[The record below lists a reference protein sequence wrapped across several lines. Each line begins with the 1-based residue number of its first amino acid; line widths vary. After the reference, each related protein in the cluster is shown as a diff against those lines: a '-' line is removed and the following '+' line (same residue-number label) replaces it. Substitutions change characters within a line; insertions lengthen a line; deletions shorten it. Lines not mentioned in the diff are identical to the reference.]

1 MERSAFW
8 GSCTHRCL
16 LVFTSVLLLC
26 EIVVGRLCNS
36 LINTVDSFHTLY
48 VLMHL
53 TLHPLETPTGASV
66 TSITNPYTSP
76 DPDGPVPQHLT
87 STADGPALTP
97 DSASSTTQN
106 DHTVT
111 GSATD
116 SAASEEDQYSTLRLQ
131 PFGAAVSALLLGSL
145 CVSISLEIITH
156 TLQPHVIKRPLL
168 ATVVGAASLLFNT
181 LILIWRGGREM
192 DIGLGGISKE
202 LTETQSEAFTT
213 TNDKAKNSQL
223 GGGTTTV
230 EEMGHH
236 DHSTLEGSLY
246 GGALM
251 FCNPGAPSVLDPGQ
265 CSKECCSSV
274 SSSETPTAP
283 TTHSYPQSNHAENSI
298 SHHSNDYQQPQQT
311 PQLTDP
317 LNEVDSYNACVVH
330 TERSSL
336 VPTVPRKRQKRGC
349 MNSIIAVIHSLLGSV
364 LVLAN
369 GLALLLFGADCLQPH
384 WACRLLP
391 YLDPVFSL
399 ATVLV
404 LIARALPELR
414 QHALMLLQAPPA
426 HVHVEE
432 LTASIGRV
440 PGVLAIHELH
450 VWQLSET
457 RLVASVHVHCP
468 SGMGALECSELLGAV
483 TEVLNRFGV
492 SRCTVQPE
500 FVAIHSND
508 PQSQARSAVPDTVDA
523 AVQPYCSL
531 RCGKECARKMCC
543 APPEVHPCPTAPSA
557 VDMDVRHQDVVIENT
572 YL

>member
-1 MERSAFW
+1 MERSALR
-8 GSCTHRCL
+8 GRCTHRCL

-53 TLHPLETPTGASV
+53 TLHPLQTLTGASV
-66 TSITNPYTSP
+66 TSIANPYTSP
-76 DPDGPVPQHLT
+76 DPDGPVPQHPT
-87 STADGPALTP
+87 STTDGPALTP

-106 DHTVT
+106 NHTVT

-116 SAASEEDQYSTLRLQ
+116 SPDSEEDRYSTLRMQ

-156 TLQPHVIKRPLL
+156 TLQPHVIKHPLL
-168 ATVVGAASLLFNT
+168 ATAVGAASLLFNT
-181 LILIWRGGREM
+181 LILIWRKM
-192 DIGLGGISKE
+192 DIGLGGINKE

-213 TNDKAKNSQL
+213 TNDKAKNSQQ
-223 GGGTTTV
+223 GGGSTTEV
-230 EEMGHH
+230 EEAVHH
-236 DHSTLEGSLY
+236 DHSTQEGPLHD
-246 GGALM
+246 GALM

-265 CSKECCSSV
+265 CSKECCSFV
-274 SSSETPTAP
+274 SCSETSTAP
-283 TTHSYPQSNHAENSI
+283 STHSYPQSNHTENTI
-298 SHHSNDYQQPQQT
+298 SPHSSDYQQPQQT

-317 LNEVDSYNACVVH
+317 ANEVDTYNACVVH
-330 TERSSL
+330 TGWRNQVSGRLKSWN
-336 VPTVPRKRQKRGC
+336 QGY
-349 MNSIIAVIHSLLGSV
+349 MNSIVVVMHGLLGSV
-364 LVLAN
+364 LVLVN

-384 WACRLLP
+384 WVCHLLP

-414 QHALMLLQAPPA
+414 HHALMLLQAPPA

-450 VWQLSET
+450 VWQLSEA

-468 SGMGALECSELLGAV
+468 SGMGALECSELLVMV
-483 TEVLNRFGV
+483 TEVLKSFGV

-500 FVAIHSND
+500 FVAIHSDD
-508 PQSQARSAVPDTVDA
+508 PQSHAGSAIPDTVDA
-523 AVQPYCSL
+523 IAQPYCSL

-543 APPEVHPCPTAPSA
+543 APPEVHPSPTVPSA
-557 VDMDVRHQDVVIENT
+557 VDMDVRHQDIVIENT